1 MSLKANYFKL
11 GVFVI
16 SAVLAGAALLIVIGS
31 GRWLQPRITIETYFN
46 ESVQGLDIGSKV
58 KYRGVVI
65 GDVTKISFTYV
76 TYQQDKPMKD
86 RLRYVLVQAQ
96 LQPKLLGGRA
106 AAGDITSAENAMIE
120 TERGLR
126 ARLAPQGITGTS
138 YLEIDY
144 IDPPTPVLAFDWVPE
159 NPYIPS
165 TPSTVLQF
173 VNAASEIID
182 RLHKLDIEGTVANL
196 NAMMIAFKEG
206 VAGLDTQG
214 LSKRADRTLAKMETA
229 IDGLQAKKVSQEAS
243 ALLAEMRQS
252 NAELRKTLS
261 SPALQKIPEEANAA
275 IASVRQLVS
284 DPKLAKTVAD
294 LERITGRMNRLFGA
308 GDADLG
314 TTIENLRQI
323 TDNLRDLTE
332 DTKRYP
338 ANVIFGSPPAPL
350 ERKK

>member
-1 MSLKANYFKL
+1 MSLRANYFKL

-16 SAVLAGAALLIVIGS
+16 GAVVAGAILLVVIGS
-31 GRWLQPRITIETYFN
+31 GRWFQPRITIETYFN

-65 GDVTKISFTYV
+65 GEVTRISFTYV
-76 TYQQDKPMKD
+76 QYQLDKPMKD

-106 AAGDITSAENAMIE
+106 AAGDIASVESATLEA
-120 TERGLR
+120 ERGLR

-144 IDPPTPVLAFDWVPE
+144 VEPPTPILPIDWSPE

-182 RLHKLDIEGTVANL
+182 RLHKLDIEGTVANF
-196 NAMMIAFKEG
+196 NAMLITFNDG
-206 VAGLDTQG
+206 VANLDTKS
-214 LSKRADRTLAKMETA
+214 LSKRADRTLAKMESA
-229 IDGLQAKKVSQEAS
+229 LDGLQAKKVSNEATQ
-243 ALLAEMRQS
+243 LLAEMRQT

-261 SPALQKIPEEANAA
+261 SPGLQKLPDEANAA

-284 DPKLAKTVAD
+284 DPKLAKSIAD

-308 GDADLG
+308 GEADLG

-332 DTKRYP
+332 ETKRYP
-338 ANVIFGSPPAPL
+338 ANVIFGSPPPPL